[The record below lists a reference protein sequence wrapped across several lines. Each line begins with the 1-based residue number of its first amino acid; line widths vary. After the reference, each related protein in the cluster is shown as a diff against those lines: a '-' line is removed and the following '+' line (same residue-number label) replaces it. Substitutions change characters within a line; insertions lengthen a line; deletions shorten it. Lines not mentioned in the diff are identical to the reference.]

1 MAKRS
6 LKASD
11 IGITKAKRAFERTG
25 WTQEYLAA
33 EVGLS
38 TRQSV
43 WKFFSGRAIERH
55 IFIDL
60 CFQLNL
66 DWQDIAD
73 LPQHYILSEQEPE
86 SEANNSSI
94 LNQNLNI
101 EELVKLARSRLSQ
114 QIQTQ
119 CSTLQSSFELSQPLQ
134 LEQIYTNINIL
145 TNLSSQ
151 RWLEVS
157 DLQEVCWQS
166 ERPSLTL
173 AERQTIPIENAI
185 ALHAKLMILGK
196 PGAGKTTLLQYLAL
210 QCSQGTSKTEL
221 IPILI
226 PLRVFALKGDETKDF
241 SLSNYIY
248 QVWSYG
254 GFSAEQ
260 VELLLQQGKVLV
272 LLDGLDE
279 VPQQNSQDILQ
290 QIQQFAEVYYQNKII
305 VTCRLAAQQYRFWG
319 FTYVELA
326 DFNETQVE
334 TFAKKW
340 FVATAH
346 HSTAE
351 GLAKANHFLEQLQR
365 QENQPLRELVTTP
378 ILLNLI
384 CSVFQE
390 KSSFP
395 TKRAKLYQEGLDI
408 LLVRWDQTRGIYRD
422 RTYRNLSLPDKIK
435 LLSQIAAISFEQ
447 GNYFFEKSEV
457 LGIIA
462 DYLLALPNTN
472 ADPETL
478 RLDSEAVLKAI
489 EVQHGLLIERARGIY
504 SFSHLTFQ
512 EYLTARKIV
521 ASANSQELNQS
532 LQKLA
537 TNISNPQWREVTLLT
552 ASMLPHADFL
562 LQQMKEQVDLILA
575 AEPELQKFLH
585 FLHEKANSLTVP
597 YQPAAVRAFYF
608 SLFQNRDL
616 NLAVSLDPKLASDL
630 SGDLALD
637 LALARA
643 NAIATTLTDNPSL
656 KQIFNLSFALDFER
670 TFELTEAMKQA
681 LSELKE
687 QLPDPAQGK
696 AQLIS
701 WWQTNGRDWVKD
713 FHNLINQHRYQ
724 GYDWQFT
731 NSQQKLLHQ
740 YYQANQ
746 FLNECFQS
754 DCKLTPVIQELIAT
768 KLILPIEWGESSH
781 SERDEYIRA
790 EV

>member
-6 LKASD
+6 LKASE

-73 LPQHYILSEQEPE
+73 LPQHHLGAEQELE
-86 SEANNSSI
+86 LNDSLAI
-94 LNQNLNI
+94 NQNPNNV
-101 EELVKLARSRLSQ
+101 EELVKLARSRLSS
-114 QIQTQ
+114 QIKTQ
-119 CSTLQSSFELSQPLQ
+119 CSTLQSSFELYQPLQ

-185 ALHAKLMILGK
+185 ALHPKLMILGK

-210 QCSQGTSKTEL
+210 QCNQGKLNIEA

-226 PLRVFALKGDETKDF
+226 PLRVFALKSNETKDL
-241 SLSNYIY
+241 SLFNYIC
-248 QVWSYG
+248 QTWSCCV
-254 GFSAEQ
+254 SAEQ
-260 VELLLQQGKVLV
+260 VEMLLQQGKILV

-279 VPQQNSQDILQ
+279 VPQQYSQDILQ
-290 QIQQFAEVYYQNKII
+290 QIQQFAEVYYHNKII

-340 FVATAH
+340 FVATAQN
-346 HSTAE
+346 STAE

-390 KSSFP
+390 RSSFP

-457 LGIIA
+457 LRIIA

-478 RLDSEAVLKAI
+478 HLDSEAVLKAI

-585 FLHEKANSLTVP
+585 FLDKKANSLTVP

-616 NLAVSLDPKLASDL
+616 NLAVSIDPKLASNL
-630 SGDLALD
+630 SEDLALD

-643 NAIATTLTDNPSL
+643 NVIAITLVDNPDL

-687 QLPDPAQGK
+687 QLPDPSQGK

-754 DCKLTPVIQELIAT
+754 DCKLTSVIQELIAT

-781 SERDEYIRA
+781 LERDEYIRA

>member
-6 LKASD
+6 LKASE

-73 LPQHYILSEQEPE
+73 LPQHHLGSEQELE
-86 SEANNSSI
+86 SNDSVAI
-94 LNQNLNI
+94 NQNPNNV
-101 EELVKLARSRLSQ
+101 EELVKLARSRLSS

-173 AERQTIPIENAI
+173 TERQTIPIENAI
-185 ALHAKLMILGK
+185 ALHSKLMILGK

-210 QCSQGTSKTEL
+210 QCSQGKSKAEL

-226 PLRVFALKGDETKDF
+226 PLRVFALKSNETKDF
-241 SLSNYIY
+241 SLFNYIC
-248 QVWSYG
+248 QTWSCCV
-254 GFSAEQ
+254 SVEQ
-260 VELLLQQGKVLV
+260 IEILLQQGKVLV

-340 FVATAH
+340 FVATSH
-346 HSTAE
+346 NSTSE
-351 GLAKANHFLEQLQR
+351 GLAQANHFLEQLQR

-390 KSSFP
+390 RSSFP

-422 RTYRNLSLPDKIK
+422 QTYRNLSLPDKIK

-457 LGIIA
+457 LRIIA

-478 RLDSEAVLKAI
+478 HLDSEAVLKAI

-532 LQKLA
+532 LHKLA

-585 FLHEKANSLTVP
+585 FLHEKANSLTVS

-616 NLAVSLDPKLASDL
+616 NLAVSIDPKLASDL

-643 NAIATTLTDNPSL
+643 SAIATTLLDNPDL
-656 KQIFNLSFALDFER
+656 KKIFNLSFALDFER
-670 TFELTEAMKQA
+670 TFALTEAMKQS

-731 NSQQKLLHQ
+731 HSQQKLLHQ

-754 DCKLTPVIQELIAT
+754 DCKVTSLIQELIAT
-768 KLILPIEWGESSH
+768 KLILPFKLGQSFH
-781 SERDEYIRA
+781 SERNKYIGV
-790 EV
+790 EVLF